1 MAENMVTLSDD
12 NFDQEVLNSPIPVL
26 VDFWAAW
33 CGPCR
38 MVAPILDKIA
48 EEFKGQMKFAK
59 LNVDENQKIP
69 QKYGIRSIPT
79 MIIFKNGQIREQ
91 MIGALPENKIKDKVK
106 ASL

>member
-12 NFDQEVLNSPIPVL
+12 NFDQEVLNSPVPVL